1 MASPGRRAGDVRPER
16 GEREASI
23 LEPPARMGLTLL
35 PIAPIEASV
44 VHDLAGAMSAMGYRV
59 TVVAEHPMPAGSY
72 VPSRRQHQAEA
83 LVELARQQ
91 AGDRVLAV
99 TEADLYSDDLNF
111 VFGLADARGR
121 AAVISVHR
129 LRAGGDARVFHERVV
144 KEAVHE
150 LGHTT
155 GLGHCPDPRCVM
167 HFSNTLADSDRKA
180 AELCARCRSKRGGVA
195 VAR

>member
-1 MASPGRRAGDVRPER
+1 VRPEQ
-16 GEREASI
+16 EREACT
-23 LEPPARMGLTLL
+23 LERPARKGLTLL
-35 PIAPIEASV
+35 PIAPIEARV
-44 VHDLAGAMSAMGYRV
+44 VHDLAGAMSAIGYSV
-59 TVVAEHPMPAGSY
+59 TVVAEQPMPAGSY

-91 AGDRVLAV
+91 AGGRVLAV

-129 LRAGGDARVFHERVV
+129 LRAGADARRLHERVV

-150 LGHTT
+150 LGHTM

-167 HFSNTLADSDRKA
+167 HFSNMLADTDRKT
-180 AELCARCRSKRGGVA
+180 AELCARCRKRGGFA
-195 VAR
+195 VPR